1 MKQKL
6 GTRWEHAGAGREL
19 AHGVARL
26 ERRFVR
32 LPLEHN
38 VAWFDWF
45 AADVT
50 PDWRVLAVIA
60 TGEPIPVKPD
70 RLDDTLQLVVRR
82 VLDVV
87 DCVKEL
93 RFEDREPALDVD

>member
-1 MKQKL
+1 LPLKF
-6 GTRWEHAGAGREL
+6 RSSERRRDHAGASREL
-19 AHGVARL
+19 AHWVTRL

-38 VAWFDWF
+38 VTRVNWL

-50 PDWRVLAVIA
+50 PDGRVLAVIA

-70 RLDDTLQLVVRR
+70 RLDDPL
-82 VLDVV
+82 
-87 DCVKEL
+87 
-93 RFEDREPALDVD
+93 

>member
-1 MKQKL
+1 V
-6 GTRWEHAGAGREL
+6 T
-19 AHGVARL
+19 RL
-26 ERRFVR
+26 EQRFVR

-38 VAWFDWF
+38 VTRVNWL

-50 PDWRVLAVIA
+50 PDGRVLAVIA
-60 TGEPIPVKPD
+60 TGESILVMPD
-70 RLDDTLQLVVRR
+70 RLDDPLQLVVRR

-93 RFEDREPALDVD
+93 RFEDCEPAFYVD

>member
-1 MKQKL
+1 V
-6 GTRWEHAGAGREL
+6 T
-19 AHGVARL
+19 RL
-26 ERRFVR
+26 EQRFVR

-38 VAWFDWF
+38 VTRVNWL

-60 TGEPIPVKPD
+60 TGEPIPVMPD
-70 RLDDTLQLVVRR
+70 RLDDPLQLVVRR

-87 DCVKEL
+87 DCVKEF
-93 RFEDREPALDVD
+93 RFEVREPALDVN